1 MVTNLVWAP
10 PSLTPGRATGDVAI
24 SFMASGGVIEH
35 RGGEADPELA
45 GHRHVE
51 EGVDLVLA
59 LSGRDLPDGE
69 PLVGLLQLLRVRGRR
84 SRSSG
89 S

>member
-24 SFMASGGVIEH
+24 SFMASGGVTSIGVAKPT
-35 RGGEADPELA
+35 RSWPAD
-45 GHRHVE
+45 RHIQ

-59 LSGRDLPDGE
+59 LPSRDLPDGE
-69 PLVGLLQLLRVRGRR
+69 TLVGLLELSAHRGRR